1 MPKRTDIKK
10 ILIIGSGPIVI
21 SQACEFDYS
30 GTQACKALREDG
42 YEVVLLNSNPATI
55 MTDPAMADSTYVEPI
70 TPEVL
75 AKVIE
80 RERPDA
86 LLATL
91 GGQTALNTAVR
102 AADMGVLDQFSVEM
116 IGADYDAI
124 QRAEDR
130 ELFKQAL
137 QQIGVDIPR
146 SESVR
151 SLAEAK
157 RAARRMGFPL
167 VIRPSF
173 TLGGTGAFVA
183 YNAEEF
189 ETGAALALELSMVS
203 EILLE
208 ESVIG
213 WKEYELEVMRDRMD
227 NVVIICS
234 IENVDAMGVHTG
246 DSITVAPAQTLTD
259 KQYQVMRDAAIAII
273 RKVGVETGGANIQFA
288 VHPETGR
295 MVAIEMNPRVSRS
308 SALAS
313 KATGF
318 PIAKMAAKLAVGYTL
333 DEIPNDITKETP
345 ASFEPTIDY
354 CVVKIPRFA
363 FEKFPGADDTLT
375 VSMKSVG
382 ETMSIAR
389 NFKEALQK
397 GLRSLEIDL
406 TGLDRKC
413 EEKLVDE
420 NIEAMLKRP
429 NPKRLFY
436 VKRAL
441 RKGMS
446 PEKVSELT
454 HIDPW
459 FVHNI
464 REILEMETEI
474 AAAGCKG
481 PLSEEQLRRAK
492 RWGFSDAQIGAL
504 TGSDELQVR
513 KRRAALGIEPV
524 YKLVDTC
531 AAEFE
536 AYTPYYYST
545 YESEDESRPSDKPK
559 VLIIGGGPNR
569 IGQGIEFDY
578 CCVHASL
585 ALRELG
591 YETIMVNS
599 NPETVSTDYDISDRL
614 YFEPLTFEDVLNI
627 VEREQPEGIIVQ
639 LGGQTPLNLAIPL
652 ADAGVRILGTSHRAI
667 ERAEDRKLFRELVQK
682 LDLLQPPSDTATS
695 CDEAR
700 RIAEELGYP
709 VLIRPSFVLGGRA
722 MVIASGKAEMDTV
735 VSAAMEVAPGRPV
748 LIDKFLEDAIEVD
761 VDAISDGRAVVIG
774 GVMEHI
780 EQAGVHSGDSAMVL
794 PPYSLP
800 APIIAEIRDQTRRFA
815 RELGVIGLM
824 NVQYAVKDG
833 RVFVLEVN
841 PRASR
846 TVPFVSKATGV
857 PLAGLA
863 AKVMVGMSLDEV
875 GLTQDL
881 QTRCFA
887 VKESVLPFSRFPGV
901 DPILGP
907 EMKSTGE
914 VMGLDTSFGM
924 AFAKSQIAAGQPL
937 PVQGKVFIS
946 VRDTDKKGI
955 VPVARALASLGFGI
969 VATAGTAGKL
979 RAEGIPAERV
989 PKLSEGRPN
998 ILDYIKNRD
1007 VGLLINTPSG
1017 PTPRRD
1023 EVSIRSEAVRHGIP
1037 LITTLAAA
1045 SAAAAAIQVLRTGE
1059 LCVRSLQE
1067 IHRAASS
1074 PSPTVASGTSADV
1087 P

>member
-1 MPKRTDIKK
+1 M
-10 ILIIGSGPIVI
+10 
-21 SQACEFDYS
+21 
-30 GTQACKALREDG
+30 
-42 YEVVLLNSNPATI
+42 
-55 MTDPAMADSTYVEPI
+55 
-70 TPEVL
+70 
-75 AKVIE
+75 
-80 RERPDA
+80 
-86 LLATL
+86 
-91 GGQTALNTAVR
+91 
-102 AADMGVLDQFSVEM
+102 
-116 IGADYDAI
+116 
-124 QRAEDR
+124 
-130 ELFKQAL
+130 
-137 QQIGVDIPR
+137 
-146 SESVR
+146 
-151 SLAEAK
+151 
-157 RAARRMGFPL
+157 
-167 VIRPSF
+167 
-173 TLGGTGAFVA
+173 
-183 YNAEEF
+183 
-189 ETGAALALELSMVS
+189 
-203 EILLE
+203 
-208 ESVIG
+208 
-213 WKEYELEVMRDRMD
+213 
-227 NVVIICS
+227 
-234 IENVDAMGVHTG
+234 
-246 DSITVAPAQTLTD
+246 
-259 KQYQVMRDAAIAII
+259 
-273 RKVGVETGGANIQFA
+273 
-288 VHPETGR
+288 
-295 MVAIEMNPRVSRS
+295 
-308 SALAS
+308 
-313 KATGF
+313 
-318 PIAKMAAKLAVGYTL
+318 
-333 DEIPNDITKETP
+333 
-345 ASFEPTIDY
+345 
-354 CVVKIPRFA
+354 
-363 FEKFPGADDTLT
+363 
-375 VSMKSVG
+375 
-382 ETMSIAR
+382 
-389 NFKEALQK
+389 
-397 GLRSLEIDL
+397 
-406 TGLDRKC
+406 
-413 EEKLVDE
+413 
-420 NIEAMLKRP
+420 
-429 NPKRLFY
+429 
-436 VKRAL
+436 
-441 RKGMS
+441 
-446 PEKVSELT
+446 
-454 HIDPW
+454 
-459 FVHNI
+459 
-464 REILEMETEI
+464 
-474 AAAGCKG
+474 
-481 PLSEEQLRRAK
+481 AK

-504 TGSDELQVR
+504 TGSDELEVR

-815 RELGVIGLM
+815 REIGVIGLM

-881 QTRCFA
+881 QTPCFA

-924 AFAKSQIAAGQPL
+924 AFAK
-937 PVQGKVFIS
+937 
-946 VRDTDKKGI
+946 
-955 VPVARALASLGFGI
+955 
-969 VATAGTAGKL
+969 
-979 RAEGIPAERV
+979 
-989 PKLSEGRPN
+989 
-998 ILDYIKNRD
+998 
-1007 VGLLINTPSG
+1007 
-1017 PTPRRD
+1017 
-1023 EVSIRSEAVRHGIP
+1023 
-1037 LITTLAAA
+1037 
-1045 SAAAAAIQVLRTGE
+1045 
-1059 LCVRSLQE
+1059 
-1067 IHRAASS
+1067 
-1074 PSPTVASGTSADV
+1074 
-1087 P
+1087 